1 MHISGAKTPLVE
13 GDMAMPVSL
22 FQTLHLSVIAFV
34 PCLVT
39 SLDTCSA
46 NIKAFIYL
54 FLFTVWPKCSYKHY
68 ISLDLSNPIH
78 LR

>member
-1 MHISGAKTPLVE
+1 MEMNSKATLIFLMWFMHISGAKTPLVE

-34 PCLVT
+34 LCLVT

-46 NIKAFIYL
+46 KIKAFIFIFIY
-54 FLFTVWPKCSYKHY
+54 
-68 ISLDLSNPIH
+68 SLAEML
-78 LR
+78 L